1 MSATGSNRGSQQ
13 RAASN
18 GHRHSNQPSREQ
30 LHRENERLL
39 RENEELRRKVAER
52 ERQIAER
59 ERQIAE
65 REGQIAERERQI
77 AECERQIADAEKQVA
92 DLERQLA
99 GRKRN
104 STNSSKPPSS
114 DGLAGDQRP
123 RGRKRK
129 SQRKPGAQ
137 PGHPGHH
144 RPLVPSAE
152 VNTIAV
158 LLPKQCGHCGG
169 NLPQEPGAVTAKG
182 ESRRHQV
189 TEVPPVKA
197 HITEYQL
204 PNVVCGDC
212 GKTTRAPLPEEIAGQ
227 FGPQL
232 TALIAYWTVVCRLP
246 RRLVETM
253 LADVLGIEIS
263 LGSTQKAWEEVSQA
277 VEQPV
282 QQLQEQLPR
291 EAVLN
296 ADETGWRTN
305 GDKRWMWALVA
316 SRFVFYVVATTRG
329 AEVLVTLL
337 GAVFRGILCSDRWV
351 VYLAYHSGR
360 MQLCWAH
367 LKRNILGIADSARS
381 RSAQQF
387 CRDAL
392 AIVARLFRLWYRFR
406 GDLRDRRGNPQPLD
420 RRQLLGKSIP
430 LQKKLFAL
438 AEAHLDD
445 ADREVR
451 NMATAMF
458 IHFQRLFTFLEVEGV
473 EPTNNI
479 AERTL
484 RTAVQWRKI
493 SFGNRSRDGEIAT
506 ARLLTVTQTCKR
518 QQRHVLGYLTE
529 AVRCHRRQN
538 AAPSLLP
545 PQP

>member
-1 MSATGSNRGSQQ
+1 MSARTAP
-13 RAASN
+13 RAGQAGPAANS
-18 GHRHSNQPSREQ
+18 HRHSNQPSREQ
-30 LHRENERLL
+30 LQRDNERLL
-39 RENEELRRKVAER
+39 RELEDLRRKVAER
-52 ERQIAER
+52 DRQIADR
-59 ERQIAE
+59 EK
-65 REGQIAERERQI
+65 
-77 AECERQIADAEKQVA
+77 QIADAEKQIA

-114 DGLAGDQRP
+114 DGLAGEQRP
-123 RGRKRK
+123 RGGKHK
-129 SQRKPGAQ
+129 SKRKPGAQ

-144 RPLVPSAE
+144 RRLVPAAE
-152 VNTIAV
+152 VSVIEV
-158 LLPKQCGHCGG
+158 LLPKQCKHCGE
-169 NLPQEPGAVTAKG
+169 NLPQKPGRVTTEGEP
-182 ESRRHQV
+182 RRHQV

-197 HITEYQL
+197 HITEYQFPSL
-204 PNVVCGDC
+204 VCGHC
-212 GKTTRAPLPEEIAGQ
+212 GKATRAPLPEEIRGD

-246 RRLVETM
+246 RRLVEAM
-253 LADVLGIEIS
+253 LVDVLGIEIS

-282 QQLQEQLPR
+282 QQLQGQLPR

-296 ADETGWRTN
+296 VDETGWRTN
-305 GDKRWMWALVA
+305 GDKRWIWALVA
-316 SRFVFYVVATTRG
+316 HQFVFYVVASTRG

-337 GAVFRGILCSDRWV
+337 GAFYRGILCSDRWV
-351 VYLAYHSGR
+351 VYLTYHSGP

-367 LKRNILGIADSARS
+367 LKRNILGIADYARSPSAR
-381 RSAQQF
+381 QF

-406 GDLRDRRGNPQPLD
+406 GDLRDRRGNPQPID
-420 RRQLLGKSIP
+420 RRQLLEKSLP

-451 NMATAMF
+451 NLATALF
-458 IHFQRLFTFLEVEGV
+458 IHFQRLFTFLEHEGV
-473 EPTNNI
+473 EPTNNV
-479 AERTL
+479 AERIL

-493 SFGNRSRDGEIAT
+493 SFGNRSRNGEIAT

-529 AVRCHRRQN
+529 AIRSHRRQ
-538 AAPSLLP
+538 APAPSLLP
-545 PQP
+545 QRP

>member
-1 MSATGSNRGSQQ
+1 MSATAARATPG
-13 RAASN
+13 RAAAK
-18 GHRHSNQPSREQ
+18 GHRHSKQPSREQ
-30 LHRENERLL
+30 LHRENERLQ

-52 ERQIAER
+52 EKRIAD
-59 ERQIAE
+59 AE
-65 REGQIAERERQI
+65 K
-77 AECERQIADAEKQVA
+77 QIADAEKQIA

-99 GRKRN
+99 LRRRN

-114 DGLAGDQRP
+114 DGLAGEQRA
-123 RGRKRK
+123 RGRKHK
-129 SQRKPGAQ
+129 SKRKPGGQ
-137 PGHPGHH
+137 LGHPGHH
-144 RPLVPSAE
+144 RPLVPGAE
-152 VNTIAV
+152 VSAIDV
-158 LLPKQCGHCGG
+158 VLPKQCGHCGR
-169 NLPQEPGAVTAKG
+169 NLPQKLSQTTTEGEP
-182 ESRRHQV
+182 RRHQV
-189 TEVPPVKA
+189 TEVLPVKA
-197 HITEYQL
+197 HITEYQF
-204 PNVVCGDC
+204 PKVVCGDC
-212 GKTTRAPLPEEIAGQ
+212 GKATRAALPEEIAGY

-246 RRLVETM
+246 RRLVEAM

-296 ADETGWRTN
+296 VDETSWRTN
-305 GDKRWMWALVA
+305 GNKRWIWALVA
-316 SRFVFYVVATTRG
+316 QQFVFYVVASTRG
-329 AEVLVTLL
+329 AEVLVSLL

-351 VYLAYHSGR
+351 VYLTYHSGR

-367 LKRNILGIADSARS
+367 LKRNILGIAEYARSPSAR
-381 RSAQQF
+381 QF

-420 RRQLLGKSIP
+420 RRQLLEKSIP

-451 NMATAMF
+451 NLATALF
-458 IHFQRLFTFLEVEGV
+458 VHFNRFFTFLEEEGV
-473 EPTNNI
+473 EPTNNV
-479 AERTL
+479 AERIL

-493 SFGNRSRDGEIAT
+493 SFGNRSRNGEIAT
-506 ARLLTVTQTCKR
+506 ARLLTVAQTCKR
-518 QQRHVLGYLTE
+518 QHRHVLGYLAD
-529 AVRCHRRQN
+529 AVRYHRRQA

-545 PQP
+545 KRP

>member
-1 MSATGSNRGSQQ
+1 MSAKGARQASQHGAAANR
-13 RAASN
+13 
-18 GHRHSNQPSREQ
+18 HRHSDQSSREQ
-30 LHRENERLL
+30 LHREIEQLL
-39 RENEELRRKVAER
+39 RENEDLRRKVAER
-52 ERQIAER
+52 EKR
-59 ERQIAE
+59 
-65 REGQIAERERQI
+65 
-77 AECERQIADAEKQVA
+77 IADAEKQIA

-99 GRKRN
+99 GRKKN

-114 DGLAGDQRP
+114 DGLAGEQRP

-129 SQRKPGAQ
+129 GKRKPGAQ
-137 PGHPGHH
+137 PGHRGHH
-144 RPLVPSAE
+144 RRLVPSAE
-152 VNTIAV
+152 VSAREV
-158 LLPKQCGHCGG
+158 LLPKQCGHCGE
-169 NLPQEPGAVTAKG
+169 NLPQKLGQVITQGEP
-182 ESRRHQV
+182 RRHQV
-189 TEVPPVKA
+189 TEVPAVKA
-197 HITEYQL
+197 HITEYQF
-204 PNVVCGDC
+204 PNVVCGQC
-212 GKTTRAPLPEEIAGQ
+212 GKATRAPLPEEIAGQ

-246 RRLVETM
+246 RRLVEVM

-282 QQLQEQLPR
+282 ARLQEQLPR

-296 ADETGWRTN
+296 VDETGWRTN
-305 GDKRWMWALVA
+305 GDKRWIWGLAA
-316 SRFVFYVVATTRG
+316 KQFVFYVVASTRG
-329 AEVLVTLL
+329 AKVLVSLL

-351 VYLAYHSGR
+351 VYLTYHSGR

-367 LKRNILGIADSARS
+367 LKRNILGIADYARS
-381 RSAQQF
+381 PSSRQF

-406 GDLRDRRGNPQPLD
+406 GDLRDQRENPQPID
-420 RRQLLGKSIP
+420 RRQLLEKSIP

-445 ADREVR
+445 TDREVR
-451 NMATAMF
+451 NMATALF
-458 IHFQRLFTFLEVEGV
+458 THFQRLFTFLEEEGV
-473 EPTNNI
+473 EPTNNV
-479 AERTL
+479 AERIL

-493 SFGNRSRDGEIAT
+493 SFGNRSRNGEIAT

-529 AVRCHRRQN
+529 AVRCHRHQ
-538 AAPSLLP
+538 APAPSLLP
-545 PQP
+545 QRP

>member
-1 MSATGSNRGSQQ
+1 MRAPATGRARQS
-13 RAASN
+13 RAAAN
-18 GHRHSNQPSREQ
+18 RHRHSAQPSRQQ
-30 LHRENERLL
+30 LQRENERLL

-52 ERQIAER
+52 EKHIADTEK
-59 ERQIAE
+59 
-65 REGQIAERERQI
+65 
-77 AECERQIADAEKQVA
+77 QIADAEKQIA

-99 GRKRN
+99 LRKRN

-114 DGLAGDQRP
+114 DGLAGEQRS
-123 RGRKRK
+123 RGRRHK
-129 SQRKPGAQ
+129 SKRKPGGQ

-144 RPLVPSAE
+144 RGLVPTPKVSAIE
-152 VNTIAV
+152 VV
-158 LLPKQCGHCGG
+158 LPKHCRRCGR
-169 NLPQEPGAVTAKG
+169 NLPQTLNQLATEGEP
-182 ESRRHQV
+182 RRHQV
-189 TEVPPVKA
+189 TEIPAVKA
-197 HITEYQL
+197 HITEYQF
-204 PNVVCGDC
+204 PNVVCGHC
-212 GKTTRAPLPEEIAGQ
+212 SKATRAPLPEEIARH

-246 RRLVETM
+246 RRLLEAM

-277 VEQPV
+277 VEQPC

-296 ADETGWRTN
+296 VDETGWRTN
-305 GDKRWMWALVA
+305 GDKRWIWALVA
-316 SRFVFYVVATTRG
+316 HRFVFYVVASTRG

-337 GAVFRGILCSDRWV
+337 GAVFRGILGCDRWV
-351 VYLAYHSGR
+351 VYLTYHSGR

-367 LKRNILGIADSARS
+367 LKRNILGIADYARS
-381 RSAQQF
+381 PSAQQF

-420 RRQLLGKSIP
+420 RRQLLQKSIP

-451 NMATAMF
+451 NLATAMF
-458 IHFQRLFTFLEVEGV
+458 LHFERLFTFLEHEGV
-473 EPTNNI
+473 EPTNNG
-479 AERTL
+479 AERIL

-493 SFGNRSRDGEIAT
+493 SFGNRSRNGEIAT

-518 QQRHVLGYLTE
+518 QQRHVLDYLTD
-529 AVRCHRRQN
+529 AVRCHRRRST
-538 AAPSLLP
+538 APSLLP
-545 PQP
+545 

>member
-1 MSATGSNRGSQQ
+1 MSA
-13 RAASN
+13 RAARRRATEQGAAAN
-18 GHRHSNQPSREQ
+18 RHRHSNQTTQPSREELQHQVERQQREIENLRDQ
-30 LHRENERLL
+30 L
-39 RENEELRRKVAER
+39 AER
-52 ERQIAER
+52 EK
-59 ERQIAE
+59 
-65 REGQIAERERQI
+65 
-77 AECERQIADAEKQVA
+77 QIADAEKQIA

-99 GRKRN
+99 GRKKN

-114 DGLAGDQRP
+114 DGLAGEQRP

-129 SQRKPGAQ
+129 SKRKPGGQ

-144 RPLVPSAE
+144 RPLVPVAKVSAME
-152 VNTIAV
+152 V
-158 LLPKQCGHCGG
+158 LLPKQCRHCGED
-169 NLPQEPGAVTAKG
+169 LPQKPGTVTAEG
-182 ESRRHQV
+182 EPRRHQV
-189 TEVPPVKA
+189 TEVPPVQA
-197 HITEYQL
+197 HITEYQF
-204 PNVVCGDC
+204 PNVVCGHC
-212 GKTTRAPLPEEIAGQ
+212 GKATQAPLPEEIRGD

-246 RRLVETM
+246 RRLVEAM

-277 VEQPV
+277 VAQPV

-296 ADETGWRTN
+296 VDETGWRTN
-305 GDKRWMWALVA
+305 GAKRWIWALIA
-316 SRFVFYVVATTRG
+316 HQFVFYVVASTRG
-329 AEVLVTLL
+329 AEVLVSLL
-337 GAVFRGILCSDRWV
+337 GAVFRGILCNDRWV
-351 VYLAYHSGR
+351 VYLTYHSGR

-367 LKRNILGIADSARS
+367 LKRNILGIADYTRS
-381 RSAQQF
+381 PSAQQF

-406 GDLRDRRGNPQPLD
+406 GDLRDRRGNPQPLN
-420 RRQLLGKSIP
+420 RQQLLEKSIP

-445 ADREVR
+445 TDREVR
-451 NMATAMF
+451 NMATALF
-458 IHFQRLFTFLEVEGV
+458 IHFERLFTFLEVEGV
-473 EPTNNI
+473 DPTNNV
-479 AERTL
+479 AERIL

-493 SFGNRSRDGEIAT
+493 SFGNRSRNGEIAT

-518 QQRHVLGYLTE
+518 QQRHVLGYLTD
-529 AVRCHRRQN
+529 AVRCHRHQA

-545 PQP
+545 RP

>member
-1 MSATGSNRGSQQ
+1 MNA
-13 RAASN
+13 RAARHQGQPDAGASRH
-18 GHRHSNQPSREQ
+18 GHAKQPSWEQ
-30 LHRENERLL
+30 LQRENERLR

-52 ERQIAER
+52 EKQIT
-59 ERQIAE
+59 
-65 REGQIAERERQI
+65 
-77 AECERQIADAEKQVA
+77 DAEKQIA
-92 DLERQLA
+92 DLERQL
-99 GRKRN
+99 GLRKRN

-114 DGLAGDQRP
+114 DGLAGEQRP
-123 RGRKRK
+123 RGRKHK
-129 SQRKPGAQ
+129 SKRKPGGQ

-144 RPLVPSAE
+144 RPLIPTAE
-152 VNTIAV
+152 VSAIEV
-158 LLPKQCGHCGG
+158 VLPKQCRLCGKS
-169 NLPQEPGAVTAKG
+169 LPQKPSQVTTEGEPW
-182 ESRRHQV
+182 RHQV
-189 TEVPPVKA
+189 TEIPPVKP

-212 GKTTRAPLPEEIAGQ
+212 GKATRAPLPEQIAGH

-246 RRLVETM
+246 RRLVEAM

-277 VEQPV
+277 VAQPV

-296 ADETGWRTN
+296 VDETGWRTN
-305 GDKRWMWALVA
+305 GDKRWIWALVA
-316 SRFVFYVVATTRG
+316 QQFVFYVVASTRG
-329 AEVLVTLL
+329 AEVLVSLL

-351 VYLAYHSGR
+351 VYLTYHSGR

-367 LKRNILGIADSARS
+367 LKRNILGIADYARSPSAR
-381 RSAQQF
+381 QF

-420 RRQLLGKSIP
+420 RDQLFLKSIP

-451 NMATAMF
+451 NLATALFM
-458 IHFQRLFTFLEVEGV
+458 HFERLFTFLEEEGV
-473 EPTNNI
+473 EPTNNV
-479 AERTL
+479 AERIL

-493 SFGNRSRDGEIAT
+493 SFGNRSRNGEIAT

-518 QQRHVLGYLTE
+518 QQRHVLSYLTD
-529 AVRCHRRQN
+529 AVRCHRRR
-538 AAPSLLP
+538 AVAPSMLP
-545 PQP
+545 ERL